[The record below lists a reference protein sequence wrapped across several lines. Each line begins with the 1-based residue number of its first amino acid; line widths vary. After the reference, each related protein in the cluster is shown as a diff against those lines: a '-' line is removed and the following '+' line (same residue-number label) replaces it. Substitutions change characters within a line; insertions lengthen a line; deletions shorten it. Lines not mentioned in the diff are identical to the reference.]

1 MLVQLVQGCWVTNID
16 IGQGVNAG
24 VGIGVADA
32 AQFIDDLRLRLQQLA
47 FTARAQ
53 QHPGAGNGQVATQLQ
68 ANAQAAAGNHRS
80 LALVQAR
87 KHPHQRSG
95 HGPFTRGSLD
105 VLGYPEVDRV
115 HLPDPVGQGRSPVR
129 SKGKGVPVLCVVPNQ
144 LVGLHR
150 PGQLPGAGQGVVLVA
165 PAPYQRFVGRSD
177 DLVEQIAV
185 TVTGVR
191 DVGNGRWL
199 ALAEPAAQVG
209 GEGRGEGDGGY
220 HLVPDEIFHIFIGG
234 GADRVAVLP
243 VLFLGQHDDTV
254 QAAKVVVDELHGP
267 VHRFPAQG
275 VQVRQLHG
283 VQIPGLDDGAGVA
296 DGLQVA
302 EGQQHP
308 CATFCVPLRKG
319 DGFLVVGASQDQHN
333 IVRQV
338 FQALVGPG
346 HQLRA
351 ALGWHLHAIGNLHVV
366 P

>member
-1 MLVQLVQGCWVTNID
+1 M
-16 IGQGVNAG
+16 
-24 VGIGVADA
+24 
-32 AQFIDDLRLRLQQLA
+32 
-47 FTARAQ
+47 
-53 QHPGAGNGQVATQLQ
+53 
-68 ANAQAAAGNHRS
+68 
-80 LALVQAR
+80 
-87 KHPHQRSG
+87 
-95 HGPFTRGSLD
+95 
-105 VLGYPEVDRV
+105 
-115 HLPDPVGQGRSPVR
+115 
-129 SKGKGVPVLCVVPNQ
+129 
-144 LVGLHR
+144 
-150 PGQLPGAGQGVVLVA
+150 A
-165 PAPYQRFVGRSD
+165 PAPYQRFVGSSD

-209 GEGRGEGDGGY
+209 GEGGGEGDGGY

-243 VLFLGQHDDTV
+243 VLFLGQHDDAV

-267 VHRFPAQG
+267 IHRFPAQG
-275 VQVRQLHG
+275 VQMRQLHS
-283 VQIPGLDDGAGVA
+283 VQIPGLDDGAGMA

-308 CATFCVPLRKG
+308 CAAFCVPFRKG
-319 DGFLVVGASQDQHN
+319 DGFLVVGASQNKHN
-333 IVRQV
+333 VVRQV

-366 P
+366 SRQGRRLLGGQPGNG